1 MPKQLLSKTQTQIQ
15 KSIKNNIETF
25 DLPIDPTIQP
35 QFETKEEWL
44 EEMAHEESLMTLEQ
58 KRQAEQQG
66 QAQLERMRK
75 LHPEKLKEY
84 SL

>member
-15 KSIKNNIETF
+15 KNIETF

>member
-1 MPKQLLSKTQTQIQ
+1 MPKQLLSKKQQQIQ
-15 KSIKNNIETF
+15 NSIKNIETF

-44 EEMAHEESLMTLEQ
+44 KEMAHEESLMTLEQ

-66 QAQLERMRK
+66 QDQLERMRT
-75 LHPEKLKEY
+75 LRPEKLKEY

>member
-1 MPKQLLSKTQTQIQ
+1 MPKQLLSKTQQKIQ
-15 KSIKNNIETF
+15 NNIKTIEPF

-58 KRQAEQQG
+58 KHQAEQQG
-66 QAQLERMRK
+66 QTQLERMRN
-75 LHPEKLKEY
+75 LRPEKLKEY